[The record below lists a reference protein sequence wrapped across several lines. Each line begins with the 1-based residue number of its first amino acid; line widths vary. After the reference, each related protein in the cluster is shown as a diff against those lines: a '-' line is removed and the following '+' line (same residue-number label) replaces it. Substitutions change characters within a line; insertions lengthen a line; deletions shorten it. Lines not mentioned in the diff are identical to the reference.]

1 MYYRDENGK
10 IIKEGFDGSSSSICG
25 TTPLW
30 AVILIVVLLL
40 ALIGLTIYAFRKNNQ
55 SFIRY

>member
-10 IIKEGFDGSSSSICG
+10 IMQEGYDGSSSSTCG
-25 TTPLW
+25 STPLW
-30 AVILIVVLLL
+30 AIILIVVLLV
-40 ALIGLTIYAFRKNNQ
+40 ALIALAIYAFRKNNQ

>member
-10 IIKEGFDGSSSSICG
+10 IIQEGYDGSSSSTCG
-25 TTPLW
+25 STPLW
-30 AVILIVVLLL
+30 AIILIVVLLV
-40 ALIGLTIYAFRKNNQ
+40 ALIDLAIYAFRKNNQ

>member
-10 IIKEGFDGSSSSICG
+10 IIQEGYDGSSSSTCG
-25 TTPLW
+25 STPLW
-30 AVILIVVLLL
+30 AIILIVVLLV
-40 ALIGLTIYAFRKNNQ
+40 ALIALAIYAFRKNNH

>member
-10 IIKEGFDGSSSSICG
+10 IIQEGYDGSSSVCG
-25 TTPLW
+25 STPLW
-30 AVILIVVLLL
+30 AIILIVVLLV
-40 ALIGLTIYAFRKNNQ
+40 ALIALAIYAFRKNNQ